1 MTAEDASNKAELKTI
16 QTKIE
21 EALAVAPEH
30 EMSSQDL
37 TECMAYAGYNASQ
50 VSSAKTAMKRDGRI
64 NIYKGGPGGHFYVQL
79 LSSKFVE
86 VQLILLP
93 GLLAA
98 CFGTD
103 KQALLPE
110 IGQQ

>member
-1 MTAEDASNKAELKTI
+1 MTAEDASNKSELKTI

-21 EALAVAPEH
+21 EALEVAPEH

-37 TECMAYAGYNASQ
+37 TECMGYAGYSASQ

-64 NIYKGGPGGHFYVQL
+64 NIYKGRPGGHFYVRL
-79 LSSKFVE
+79 LSSKFIE
-86 VQLILLP
+86 AQLFLSP
-93 GLLAA
+93 RLLAA
-98 CFGTD
+98 CHGTD
-103 KQALLPE
+103 KQAFLPE